1 MKQTQ
6 IILIVVLMLFAG
18 TMMASAKADS
28 SKMKSHNMHKMMED
42 SSKMKSHGM
51 HKMMQDSSKKKS
63 GEMKGMMG
71 DKMGMKEAKI
81 WNAYCPVKG
90 GEVDPATPT
99 MQYKGK
105 TIGFCCPGCDAKFM
119 KNPEKYI
126 KNISED
132 GKKYVGK
139 KAEKMK

>member
-28 SKMKSHNMHKMMED
+28 SKMKSHNMHKMME
-42 SSKMKSHGM
+42 
-51 HKMMQDSSKKKS
+51 
-63 GEMKGMMG
+63 